1 VAAEQS
7 QSEAADKGV
16 CRSTATSRYNSIS
29 RLRDEDIPMAPIPP
43 ELQNQLA
50 VVKSQVA
57 ETQVPDKT
65 FLTDIATGPCAGLAA
80 PLRETK
86 TEVRTTYIQK
96 KREVFL
102 MQMACDDERAEIM
115 RQEEKAKMKEDALA
129 RSQQMLDADSKKFEE
144 YLNDKVE
151 KAQKANKDAQAY
163 AKQRQ
168 ERLQRINQTKNQ
180 IELVESEITKL
191 QAVSEECLRYK
202 DFLTKLTPPSW
213 TESQKETKQARKQ
226 ERRTKWIEQ
235 RMAPILQSI
244 SEEERQLER
253 SMQDVELEP
262 SRSRRRRSGRRSEEE
277 EQEAKHRERE
287 RQARRR
293 RLQKQRELEERN
305 VIASYEEVSSE
316 EELELYFKEP
326 KQIMDCFTELEG
338 KNLFLIQTSQETEKS
353 LEDLQRTMERTKHDM
368 GGNVQLLK
376 ESISQL
382 EEDIAH
388 EACRCQELRSN
399 YAKASSNVQD
409 SKLGTLFQMVHKVY
423 GACNLSRDGNPETLQ
438 MLAVIESKL
447 EELIS
452 GLEEMYHADGALIM
466 QLEKQKE
473 KERRNE
479 HRERIMKEKE
489 EYKDW
494 RKKQAEKRAQ
504 EPVYVKRGKK
514 LMARSPPLVK
524 EKREVKDTSEDEANA
539 HDHRVF
545 GVYIDRRTQEP
556 RTDPPPIY
564 EDTARVINR

>member
-1 VAAEQS
+1 
-7 QSEAADKGV
+7 
-16 CRSTATSRYNSIS
+16 
-29 RLRDEDIPMAPIPP
+29 MAPIPP

-50 VVKSQVA
+50 VVKSRVA
-57 ETQVPDKT
+57 ETQVPDTT

-102 MQMACDDERAEIM
+102 MQMACDDEKAEIM
-115 RQEEKAKMKEDALA
+115 RQEEKAKMREDALA

-144 YLNDKVE
+144 YLNEMVE

-168 ERLQRINQTKNQ
+168 DRLQRINQTKNQ

-213 TESQKETKQARKQ
+213 TESQKAIKQARKQ

-235 RMAPILQSI
+235 RMAPILQRI
-244 SEEERQLER
+244 AAEEEQLER
-253 SMQDVELEP
+253 SMLDAELEP
-262 SRSRRRRSGRRSEEE
+262 SRSRRRRSGRRNEEE

-293 RLQKQRELEERN
+293 RLQKQREQEERH
-305 VIASYEEVSSE
+305 VTLSYEEVSSE
-316 EELELYFKEP
+316 EELELYFKKS
-326 KQIMDCFTELEG
+326 KQLMDCFTELEG

-353 LEDLQRTMERTKHDM
+353 LEDLQRTVERTKHDM

-376 ESISQL
+376 ENISRL
-382 EEDIAH
+382 DEDIAH
-388 EACRCQELRSN
+388 EVCRCEELRSN
-399 YAKASSNVQD
+399 YAKASSHVQD
-409 SKLGTLFQMVHKVY
+409 SKLGTLSEMVHEVY
-423 GACNLSRDGNPETLQ
+423 ARCGLSRDGHPETLQ

-452 GLEEMYHADGALIM
+452 GLEEKYHEDGALIM
-466 QLEKQKE
+466 QLEKEKE
-473 KERRNE
+473 KERRNL
-479 HRERIMKEKE
+479 HRQRILREKE
-489 EYKDW
+489 EYKDQ
-494 RKKQAEKRAQ
+494 RKKLMEKRAQ

-556 RTDPPPIY
+556 RTDPPPIH
-564 EDTARVINR
+564 EEIAGAINR